1 MSRSALSFLLT
12 LLVMAHAWP
21 AAAQPAD
28 GVPDW
33 ASDVVARMTA
43 GGAGEP
49 DLSYRV
55 RRIARWRDGEAVHL
69 DQLHRGVPVLG
80 GDGVVFRSESGLE
93 PVFRLQ
99 QVPGLTVGVTGGI
112 GGERAVEIARAAVE
126 GGAEMDVRAEVSVL
140 PTPGGGR
147 LVHRVQLGAVAPPA
161 AWMVSVDALDGEV
174 LDVSDLVRHA
184 LAYAYPENPVMTDLE
199 TVELT
204 DLTGFE
210 SIMAGDYA
218 QVWTVVYQGSDFG
231 YEHLAI
237 KDGDGNF
244 FYEPEEGV
252 NDDPFTE
259 VNVYYHITQLSHHF
273 EDVHGHEF
281 PYPTTALTNYR
292 EWNNGTYDNAGY
304 SPAPDGQHLLIFGQ
318 GDEVDFGYDGD
329 VIAHEF
335 GHAIVHDRTDLVHDE
350 LATYD
355 RYGAN
360 IAPGGID
367 EGMADY
373 WACTIHDN
381 PVQGE
386 YISDDPR
393 DLDNSKTCPEDVVGE
408 SHGDGRI
415 VGGTVWEIREA
426 LGSEAADALFYDALG
441 LLSTTPSLEHYA
453 HAIEDTARAMADDG
467 ELPAE
472 QVDEVIDILMDRG
485 MYRCGRAV
493 DLHDGVP
500 VTFGVGHLEGYGM
513 DDLSDIICESFRDDA
528 IRFDSRF
535 QWAVTLPG
543 ADQGEVFSLQLAFDI
558 ERQDGDDLED
568 DDLHYTIYARQDEM
582 VEFEVEEVE
591 TTYVAMPLPVP
602 RPEKY
607 DEAFGGTLPGL
618 VITDESA
625 EELRLSPGATYYF
638 SMVHMNCPAVYV
650 TVTPHIIVFEEPG
663 EPEGGCR
670 CSVEGSRSWTG
681 VVALSALVIALGWVR
696 RRR

>member
-1 MSRSALSFLLT
+1 MSRTALSALVLLSILSQPRSARAQT
-12 LLVMAHAWP
+12 ADVIPPW
-21 AAAQPAD
+21 AADAVWRSAT
-28 GVPDW
+28 
-33 ASDVVARMTA
+33 ASAT
-43 GGAGEP
+43 EP
-49 DLSYRV
+49 DLSYRL
-55 RRIARWRDGEAVHL
+55 RRVVPWHGGEAVHV
-69 DQLHRGVPVLG
+69 DQLHLGVPVLG
-80 GDGVVFRSESGLE
+80 AGGVVFRPAEGVEPGSRFHVVRGLSAD
-93 PVFRLQ
+93 VTD
-99 QVPGLTVGVTGGI
+99 GLGGD
-112 GGERAVEIARAAVE
+112 RAVEIARAAVVGGE
-126 GGAEMDVRAEVSVL
+126 GMQVWAEQIVL
-140 PTPGGGR
+140 PTPDGGR
-147 LVHRVQLGAVAPPA
+147 LVHRVQLGSVAPPA
-161 AWMVSVDALDGEV
+161 AWMVTVDSRTGNV
-174 LDVSDLVRHA
+174 LDVSDLIRRV
-184 LAYAYPENPVMTDLE
+184 LGYAYPENPVMTDLE

-259 VNVYYHITQLSHHF
+259 VNVYYHITELSHHF
-273 EDVHGHEF
+273 EDTHGHEF
-281 PYPTTALTNYR
+281 PHPATALTNYR

-335 GHAIVHDRTDLVHDE
+335 GHAIVHDRTDLMHDA

-373 WACTIHDN
+373 WACTIHGN

-393 DLDNSKTCPEDVVGE
+393 DLDNGRTCPEDVVGE

-415 VGGTVWEIREA
+415 VGGTTWEIRET
-426 LGSEAADALFYDALG
+426 LGAEAADALFYGALG

-467 ELPAE
+467 DLPAE
-472 QVDEVIDILMDRG
+472 QVDEVIDILEDRG
-485 MYRCGRAV
+485 MYRCGRSV
-493 DLHDGVP
+493 ELQDGVP
-500 VTFGVGHLEGYGM
+500 MTFGVGHLEGYGM
-513 DDLSDIICESFRDDA
+513 DDLSDAICESFRDDA

-543 ADQGEVFSLQLAFDI
+543 ADQGQVFSLQLAFDI
-558 ERQDGDDLED
+558 ERQDGDDLEE

-582 VEFEVEEVE
+582 IEFEVEEVE

-625 EELRLSPGATYYF
+625 EEIRLSPGATYYF
-638 SMVHMNCPAVYV
+638 SMVHMNCPATYV
-650 TVTPHIIVFEEPG
+650 TVTPHIILFQEPG
-663 EPEGGCR
+663 EADGACR
-670 CSVEGSRSWTG
+670 CTVNGARPWTG
-681 VVALSALVIALGWVR
+681 ATALSALALAAG
-696 RRR
+696 